1 MATLVTGLV
10 SLDVAYDPSL
20 VATLVRGLVSF
31 DVVYDPSLVATLV
44 RGLVSLDVAYDPS
57 LVATL
62 VTGLVSFDVVYVGT
76 CHCHIVCLLD
86 EGSGIGPLCH
96 FSDIQGLAFIHI
108 PPYPTPPT
116 QFRMTCDVIRL

>member
-1 MATLVTGLV
+1 MDTFLSRGRLSNHAITGVIGLRYVGDSTLCCLE
-10 SLDVAYDPSL
+10 SM
-20 VATLVRGLVSF
+20 
-31 DVVYDPSLVATLV
+31 
-44 RGLVSLDVAYDPS
+44 DVAYDPS

-62 VTGLVSFDVVYVGT
+62 VTGLVSLDVVYVGT

-108 PPYPTPPT
+108 PPYPTPPI
-116 QFRMTCDVIRL
+116 QFR